1 MKKNFLFILIVL
13 TLTQLAALPVQAL
26 EIVIQ
31 PNGSTY
37 IYESKVLGDDA
48 EEESQP
54 RETEVKA
61 EQEKKKIEEKRNL
74 EPLRVI
80 PNSSK
85 NQIRIKTEKKDAQV
99 ILEKEAIIKKKVE
112 EKRVT
117 NNDTEDSLNSE
128 RIHLEMPAELKAQ
141 ERRAEVLK
149 KTQEQTENEATDDT
163 KASPT
168 PETEDHGNVQRTP
181 QEIREDRRARIE
193 EKIEI
198 RTEQNEAGEQEFEF
212 ESRAIKAKA
221 KGVDFIVD
229 PETNNVTVV
238 TPSGEQHVLTHLPDQ
253 AVIQFQA
260 SGLLDTTALSQ
271 GTEQLEI
278 ETKEDGRVVY
288 KTKIQKPKK
297 IFGLIKREVE
307 TEVELDDQTG
317 LVSEEEV
324 TSDSFFGRLLDS
336 MAR

>member
-1 MKKNFLFILIVL
+1 MKKNFFFILLAL

-26 EIVIQ
+26 DIIVRS
-31 PNGSTY
+31 NGSTY
-37 IYESKVLGDDA
+37 IYENKVLGDDS
-48 EEESQP
+48 EEEKKMEESP
-54 RETEVKA
+54 SGEVK
-61 EQEKKKIEEKRNL
+61 EKRNV

-99 ILEKEAIIKKKVE
+99 ILEREAIARKKAE
-112 EKRVT
+112 EKRVI
-117 NNDTEDSLNSE
+117 NSSTEDSLKSE
-128 RIHLEMPAELKAQ
+128 RIRLELPAELKAK
-141 ERRAEVLK
+141 EEKRTEELK
-149 KTQEQTENEATDDT
+149 KTQEHTKNEEEDGTQ
-163 KASPT
+163 ASPAL
-168 PETEDHGNVQRTP
+168 ESEDRGSVQRTP

-198 RTEQNEAGEQEFEF
+198 RTEQNENGEQEFEF

-221 KGVDFIVD
+221 NGVDFIVD

-317 LVSEEEV
+317 LVSEEEI